1 MLRTEC
7 SAPLGMKTSS
17 PGPTVPVSPTTAKPA
32 GALGH
37 GPAGYLEINEIDWS
51 SSMARTRGHSLR
63 ALLPAGVVSTAKLP
77 SVSI

>member
-1 MLRTEC
+1 MPRPDAGQWVT
-7 SAPLGMKTSS
+7 
-17 PGPTVPVSPTTAKPA
+17 VSPATGKLA
-32 GALGH
+32 GVLGH
-37 GPAGYLEINEIDWS
+37 GRAGYLEINEIDWS